1 MHTYSKRQNSFRF
14 VVYRAG
20 FWPLKAAYFL
30 TKSGRIRRRH
40 YSNRYGN
47 IPLWVLVNTLTFGN
61 ISKMFK
67 LSQQTIQSKI
77 CRDFGPVNPH
87 QMEQM
92 LSVLTKFR
100 NVCAHGERLFT
111 FRTVDTLTNMPLH
124 AKLGIPINGTQYVYG
139 KNDLFAVVISLRY
152 LLPRK
157 DFAIFKRKLS
167 LLIKKANRSIDH
179 ISEAELLKHMG
190 FPQNW
195 KDISK
200 YRI

>member
-1 MHTYSKRQNSFRF
+1 
-14 VVYRAG
+14 
-20 FWPLKAAYFL
+20 
-30 TKSGRIRRRH
+30 
-40 YSNRYGN
+40 
-47 IPLWVLVNTLTFGN
+47 
-61 ISKMFK
+61 MFK

-77 CRDFGPVNPH
+77 CRDLGTVNPH

-124 AKLGIPINGTQYVYG
+124 AKLGIPMNGTQYVYG